1 MRRTSGEPSIGAPTP
16 TEHEFTLVIRGPL
29 DDESVLDELFEAGCS
44 DGTFGTVDGLGFA
57 DFHREAP
64 TLSEA
69 LDSAIRDVESV
80 DRLQVL
86 RVEPDDLVTMAEIAE
101 RLERSRESIRL
112 LVAGQRGDGDFPPP
126 VSHSRSRSRLWRW
139 SEVSAWA
146 RHTDDVR
153 TRHARLIAAVNAA
166 LELRQARANLG
177 VDAHELIE
185 RLAL

>member
-1 MRRTSGEPSIGAPTP
+1 MRRTSGERSIGAPTA
-16 TEHEFTLVIRGPL
+16 TEYEFTFVIGGQL

-44 DGTFGTVDGLGFA
+44 DATFGTVDGLGFG

-64 TLSEA
+64 ALSEA
-69 LDSAIRDVESV
+69 IDSAIREVESV
-80 DRLQVL
+80 GRLRVL

-112 LVAGQRGDGDFPPP
+112 LVAGRRGNGDFPPP

-146 RHTDDVR
+146 GHTDDTG
-153 TRHARLIAAVNAA
+153 TRDARLIAVVNAA
-166 LELRQARANLG
+166 LELRPGSREAWCRCP
-177 VDAHELIE
+177 
-185 RLAL
+185 